1 LDNIRR
7 GSEQQPLLAGGHPGS
22 RDRER
27 GPHASSNQL
36 ASTAGGR
43 AVTAAAEATAAGG
56 LGSPGSGVV
65 VTGAASGIGRATC
78 VALASVGRPVAA
90 WDVNGGGARDTA
102 ARCAALGVPSHA
114 VEVDVTDQGA
124 IARAAEA
131 TVAALPSVGGLV
143 HAAGVGVAVPVDDL
157 DDRAWGEVADVN
169 LRAGALLVRALLP
182 ALRRAA
188 PGSAVVAISSV
199 EAIVGHG
206 ALPAYCAS
214 KAGVLGLVRSLAH
227 ALGGD
232 GIRVNA
238 VCPGAVDTPMLAPL
252 LAVPGMR
259 GELERRIPVGRVAQ
273 PEDVAR
279 VVRFLL
285 SDEAAYVHGGT
296 LVVDGGLTATG

>member
-1 LDNIRR
+1 M
-7 GSEQQPLLAGGHPGS
+7 
-22 RDRER
+22 
-27 GPHASSNQL
+27 
-36 ASTAGGR
+36 T
-43 AVTAAAEATAAGG
+43 AAEATAAGG

-90 WDVNGGGARDTA
+90 WDVNGEGAGETA
-102 ARCAALGVPSHA
+102 RRCAALGVASLA
-114 VEVDVTDQGA
+114 VEVDVTD
-124 IARAAEA
+124 RAAIEGA
-131 TVAALPSVGGLV
+131 AERTLAALPSVGGLV

-157 DDRAWGEVADVN
+157 DEQAWASVVDVN
-169 LRAGALLVRALLP
+169 LRAGALLVRILLP

-188 PGSAVVAISSV
+188 PGSSVVAISSV

-214 KAGVLGLVRSLAH
+214 KAGLLGLVRSLAH
-227 ALGGD
+227 GLGSE

-252 LAVPGMR
+252 LALPQAR
-259 GELERRIPVGRVAQ
+259 QALEQRIPVGRIAR

-279 VVRFLL
+279 VIRFLL

-296 LVVDGGLTATG
+296 VVVDGGLTATG